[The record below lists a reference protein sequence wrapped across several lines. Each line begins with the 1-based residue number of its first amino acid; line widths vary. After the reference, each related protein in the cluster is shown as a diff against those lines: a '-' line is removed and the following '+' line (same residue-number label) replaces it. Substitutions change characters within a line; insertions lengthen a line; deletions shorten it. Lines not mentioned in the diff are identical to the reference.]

1 VSLLKRLIPYR
12 LKAALKVLLGR
23 SIAVSV
29 PSGKRLQFSCSVCG
43 RHAVD
48 FEPIPANIFQ
58 ELDLHEHVYSS
69 FQYETC
75 NLEHFA
81 CSRCGASDR
90 DRLYALY
97 LRGVLSTDARVSV
110 LDIAP
115 SAPLTG
121 FLRQFHNAHVRS
133 ADLQMSG
140 VDDTIDITDMSTYAD
155 GQFDGFI
162 CSHVLEHI
170 PNDIAAMKEL
180 HRVLRPG
187 GWGIAM
193 VPIHLGLQRV
203 HEDPSITDEA
213 GRWKYFAQHDHVRL
227 YSKQDFVGR
236 LESVGFIVE
245 QLGRPHF
252 GDDLF
257 SRYGIHQRSVL
268 YVVSK

>member
-1 VSLLKRLIPYR
+1 M
-12 LKAALKVLLGR
+12 
-23 SIAVSV
+23 
-29 PSGKRLQFSCSVCG
+29 
-43 RHAVD
+43 D
-48 FEPIPANIFQ
+48 FEPIPAYIFQ
-58 ELDLHEHVYSS
+58 ELDRHEHVYSS

-97 LRGVLSTDARVSV
+97 LRGVLSTNARVSV

-121 FLRQFHNAHVRS
+121 FLRQFNSAHVRS

-140 VDDTIDITDMSTYAD
+140 VDDKIDITDMSTYAD

-170 PNDIAAMKEL
+170 PNDVAAMKEL

-193 VPIHLGLQRV
+193 VPIHLGLERV

-213 GRWKYFAQHDHVRL
+213 GRWKYFASTTTSGSTPSRPSSTGSNQWGLLSSSWGARISATIYSRATEYTRGPCCMSSRNSPTVGSGVGPVSAERFDRL
-227 YSKQDFVGR
+227 RCY
-236 LESVGFIVE
+236 
-245 QLGRPHF
+245 
-252 GDDLF
+252 
-257 SRYGIHQRSVL
+257 
-268 YVVSK
+268 